1 LKKQKVEMFPC
12 GRRTDCPL
20 SAMKP
25 RSKAKERHN
34 QAPCIKEEVMAK
46 SILALISSPRKNG
59 NSTLLAQKIADGAK
73 AAGARVEFVNLHRM
87 NIKPCTAC
95 DKCHAADDKF
105 CIIKDDMQKLYAKV
119 MAADGIIFASPI
131 YFFTMS
137 AQLKL
142 FMDRC
147 YGFGGPSGY
156 ALKGKKMAVAVTY
169 GDNDPFRSGAVNA
182 LRTFQDAFAYVEA
195 PFVGSVYGTGLE
207 PGDILKNKAV
217 MKEAFELGK
226 SLAG

>member
-1 LKKQKVEMFPC
+1 
-12 GRRTDCPL
+12 
-20 SAMKP
+20 
-25 RSKAKERHN
+25 
-34 QAPCIKEEVMAK
+34 MAK
-46 SILALISSPRKNG
+46 SIIALISSPRKNG

-73 AAGARVEFVNLHRM
+73 AAGARVETVNLHRM

-95 DKCHAADDKF
+95 DKCHTADDKF
-105 CIIKDDMQKLYAKV
+105 CIIKDDMQKLDKKILS
-119 MAADGIIFASPI
+119 ADALIYASPI
-131 YFFTMS
+131 YWFTVS

-147 YGFGGPSGY
+147 YALGGPSGY
-156 ALKGKKMAVAVTY
+156 ALKGKKMAVALTY

-195 PFVGSVYGTGLE
+195 RLVGSVYGTGLE

-226 SLAG
+226 ALAG